1 MDEQKST
8 LLSGKTAK
16 DENFPVGSFL
26 LPARLRPHVAAYYR
40 FARTA
45 DDIADHPTLPSADKV
60 AGLKAMGEALKT
72 GIATTA
78 ESEAAIPLKASLALT
93 GVDPRHALDLLIA
106 FTRDSVR
113 NRTHSWD
120 DLIEYC
126 RYSAM
131 PVGRFLLDLHGEDP
145 KAVWPASD
153 ALCAA
158 LQILNHLQ
166 DLQKDYRDL
175 DRAYPPEDW
184 MAEEGARFEDLA
196 GSALTPALA
205 RVVRRMLDATGR
217 LIDEAR
223 PLPARIRHRGM
234 RMEAA
239 VIVALCGRLH
249 RRLERQDPLAGR
261 VKLTKPDFLGCGLVG
276 VVRGFFG

>member
-1 MDEQKST
+1 MDQQKSA

-45 DDIADHPTLPSADKV
+45 DDIADHPTLPADQKV
-60 AGLKAMGEALKT
+60 AGLQAMGRALET
-72 GIATTA
+72 GHATTA
-78 ESEAAIPLKASLALT
+78 ESEASPPLRASLAQT

-106 FTRDSVR
+106 FSRDAVR
-113 NRTHSWD
+113 NRTHDWD

-126 RYSAM
+126 RHSAM

-145 KAVWPASD
+145 AKVWPASD

-175 DRAYPPEDW
+175 DRAYTPEDW
-184 MAEEGARFEDLA
+184 MKEEGARFEDLA
-196 GSALTPALA
+196 GARLTPALG
-205 RVVRRMLDATGR
+205 RVVRRMLDGTAR
-217 LIDEAR
+217 LIEQAQG
-223 PLPARIRHRGM
+223 LPDRVRHRGM

-239 VIVALCGRLH
+239 VIVALCRRLH

-261 VKLTKPDFLGCGLVG
+261 VKLTRLDFLWCGLAG
-276 VVRGFFG
+276 AARGFFG